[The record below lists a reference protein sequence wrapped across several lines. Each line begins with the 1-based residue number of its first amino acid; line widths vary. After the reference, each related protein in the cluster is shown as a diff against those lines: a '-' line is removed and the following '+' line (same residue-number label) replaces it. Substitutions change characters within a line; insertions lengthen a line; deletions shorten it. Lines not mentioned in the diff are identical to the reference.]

1 MNIDYLRVQGD
12 TKYYLVY
19 DIAANDY
26 LRVQGGHQQR
36 FTRRKLLKRLPAYA
50 GGTHGGD
57 RWRWNFIPITCV
69 CRGDTLGVSDIVPI
83 IATS

>member
-50 GGTHGGD
+50 GGT
-57 RWRWNFIPITCV
+57 PIV
-69 CRGDTLGVSDIVPI
+69 
-83 IATS
+83 